1 MAKKQ
6 PASININGKTYTEDQ
21 LTDQQKALVNHV
33 INLDQKIANQVFQL
47 EQLQGGKAYFMAQ
60 LEAAL
65 KMTEKEGGK

>member
-6 PASININGKTYTEDQ
+6 SININGKIYTEDQ

-33 INLDQKIANQVFQL
+33 VNLDQKISNQVFQL

-65 KMTEKEGGK
+65 KVTEVKS

>member
-6 PASININGKTYTEDQ
+6 VPSITINGKTYKEDM
-21 LTDQQKALVNHV
+21 LTDEQKALVNHV

-65 KMTEKEGGK
+65 KVTEVKS